1 MPLSLGSGKLNL
13 DILLRSVLI
22 LIILGFVL
30 LNGTVFENHY
40 PTNSVELYNYP
51 LWRFLIVFLVIA
63 GTWWCP
69 YVGLATATAAFFY
82 LGDMHTLT
90 NSFTN

>member
-1 MPLSLGSGKLNL
+1 MTVESF
-13 DILLRSVLI
+13 LRIVVI
-22 LIILGFVL
+22 IAILGFVL
-30 LNGTVFENHY
+30 LNGTVFETYY
-40 PTNSVELYNYP
+40 PNNSVELYKYP
-51 LWRFLIVFLVIA
+51 WWRFMIVFLVIV

-90 NSFTN
+90 KSFLN